1 MNKEY
6 DLVVVG
12 GGSAGL
18 AAAISAYD
26 NGVTSILLIEKSKE
40 LGVF

>member
-1 MNKEY
+1 MKTY
-6 DLVVVG
+6 DLVVIG

-26 NGVTSILLIEKSKE
+26 NGVTDIFILEQIGRAHL
-40 LGVF
+40 

>member
-1 MNKEY
+1 MKEY

-18 AAAISAYD
+18 AAAISAYED
-26 NGVTSILLIEKSKE
+26 GVKSILLLEKEK
-40 LGVF
+40 

>member
-1 MNKEY
+1 MSEVRTY

-18 AAAISAYD
+18 AAALKAYE
-26 NGVTSILLIEKSKE
+26 NGI
-40 LGVF
+40 